1 MEFIE
6 EGIRSIE
13 SKFEETKTKQ
23 HQVLLDTITKT
34 AKQIQGNCSRFDNQI
49 RKSFPNCPEE
59 PSNYDIFNPKRVVV
73 IEDGKAV
80 KTIDNWDTKEGILP
94 NRYVKY
100 DIRMVQT
107 NNEEIGKA
115 FDNIKIETFENTF
128 SQLKC
133 NCNHNYT
140 CGCRCWNSQQILN
153 NKKYNNHPINFNNN
167 QNMNN
172 FWIVNLHIDNYLN
185 IYEPSNGLYIMFNK
199 TPFPEFAFHSNHIF
213 KDVYVSFNKCLFNN
227 SKSGVIQSKDNEQ
240 KLLEHVNYLIPE
252 NYQTVYEYF
261 NNTRKL
267 FKTFETDT
275 EKLNADNSVDKGI
288 PEMDTK
294 DMVIEGYKEKLEMYI
309 RENQTIRDKILE
321 LEQLFIDKSNLVQ
334 DLERQIKYK
343 EQELLEQKNKFEQS
357 IIEQKET
364 LEQERFKFK
373 TEELNTDLLK
383 QKFSTLMETSETATK
398 QLRDYELKYQKI
410 KDTNNGLLEKI
421 KLIKSNLEA
430 SNEINSRY
438 ENEIL
443 NHKQSLTKMGSKV
456 KENTQRVNELEKQ
469 NEVLEQRLLNSAST
483 STDALEQALQ
493 EQNSDL
499 QSQIKEVK
507 SQLHN
512 MTKEKNKFEEL
523 VRKYKSTLQGLL

>member
-23 HQVLLDTITKT
+23 HQVLLDTINKT

-59 PSNYDIFNPKRVVV
+59 PSNYEIFNPKRVVV

-80 KTIDNWDTKEGILP
+80 KTIENWDNNKGILP

-100 DIRMVQT
+100 DMRCVLSNNNDLSKIFDKQT
-107 NNEEIGKA
+107 CINFRDNLNKIKEKHHYSNINNLYFNFYEQIQYKNYQFKLNDFQEKQLQV
-115 FDNIKIETFENTF
+115 DN
-128 SQLKC
+128 
-133 NCNHNYT
+133 
-140 CGCRCWNSQQILN
+140 
-153 NKKYNNHPINFNNN
+153 YNN
-167 QNMNN
+167 
-172 FWIVNLHIDNYLN
+172 
-185 IYEPSNGLYIMFNK
+185 IYVPEFGLYLMFNK
-199 TPFPEFAFHSNHIF
+199 TPFPEFAFHSNH
-213 KDVYVSFNKCLFNN
+213 KYNMVYITTPHYNIGGF
-227 SKSGVIQSKDNEQ
+227 IQSKDNEQ
-240 KLLEHVNYLIPE
+240 KLLEHVNYFIPE

-275 EKLNADNSVDKGI
+275 EKLNTDNSVDKDI

-321 LEQLFIDKSNLVQ
+321 LEQLFIDKSNSVQ

-343 EQELLEQKNKFEQS
+343 EQELLEQKNKYEQS
-357 IIEQKET
+357 MTEQKET

-430 SNEINSRY
+430 SNEVNSRY

-443 NHKQSLTKMGSKV
+443 NHKQSLTTMSNTV
-456 KENTQRVNELEKQ
+456 KENIQRVNELEKQ

-499 QSQIKEVK
+499 QTQINEVK
-507 SQLHN
+507 LQLQN